1 MARFGGINIYAHN
14 WEFCGCSTLY
24 YFMKVLDLLSG
35 EEVCSRLFRTVRWRN
50 GVYCPRCGSGRV
62 KGHGNYGQ
70 GLKRHFC
77 KACGK
82 TFNDKTGTRLHY
94 SRLSLREW
102 FMLMLLFLGLHNS
115 GLGLSWFMDRSYMTV
130 FRAVKGLMLTLRREA
145 QPVRMGGAVESDEV
159 YVTAGLKGRNNSHR
173 IQRLGRRPRRR
184 GLRRRGRGT
193 WDQDKPAVF
202 VLVER
207 GGPEDYVPSK
217 DVEAETALKII
228 GRRVSGGSTI
238 YTDCFRAYLGLGE
251 AGYRHEAVN
260 HSAGEWVRGK
270 AHTNGCENRAS
281 LFRPWLALHRGVC
294 KDNLSLYLAA
304 FKACRKSR
312 AIGPVEALQEILK
325 ILFILLALPAILR
338 SHLSPETPTKG
349 QPQHYYL

>member
-1 MARFGGINIYAHN
+1 MK
-14 WEFCGCSTLY
+14 TLG
-24 YFMKVLDLLSG
+24 LLSS
-35 EEVCSRLFRTVRWRN
+35 EEACSRLFRRVRWRN
-50 GVYCPRCGSGRV
+50 GLHCPRCGSGRV
-62 KGHGNYGQ
+62 KGHGNYGR

-82 TFNDKTGTRLHY
+82 TFNDKTGTLFHY

-102 FMLMLLFLGLHNS
+102 FILILLFLGLHNS
-115 GLGLSWFMDRSYMTV
+115 GLGLSWLMDRSYMTV
-130 FRAVKGLMLTLRREA
+130 FRAVKGLMLSLKEET
-145 QPVRMGGAVESDEV
+145 QPVKMDGAVESDEV
-159 YVTAGLKGRNNSHR
+159 YVTAGLKGRNNSRR
-173 IQRLGRRPRRR
+173 IKGLGRRPRRR

-207 GGPEDYVPSK
+207 GGLEDYVPSK

-251 AGYRHEAVN
+251 AGYHHEAVN
-260 HSAGEWVRGK
+260 HSAGEWVRGE

-281 LFRPWLALHRGVC
+281 LFRPWLAVHRGVC

-312 AIGPVEALQEILK
+312 STRPVEAIKEFLK
-325 ILFILLALPAILR
+325 IVLIFMALLAILR
-338 SHLSPETPTKG
+338 SRLSPETAARG
-349 QPQHYYL
+349 QPQHSYL